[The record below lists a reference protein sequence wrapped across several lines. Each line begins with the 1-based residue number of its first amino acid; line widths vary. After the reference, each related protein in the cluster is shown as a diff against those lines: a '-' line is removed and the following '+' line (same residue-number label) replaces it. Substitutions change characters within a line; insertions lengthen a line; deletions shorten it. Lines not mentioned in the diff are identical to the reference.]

1 MLPLPTLT
9 NYVADSNVV
18 HYKEVVMI
26 DNEPDVNEEEA
37 WLHGVISDFD
47 YIVCSGKYGPLFYKM
62 LSDQAKLIINNMRE
76 CELRNME
83 VTCPSQLD

>member
-1 MLPLPTLT
+1 MLPLVTLT
-9 NYVADSNVV
+9 SYVADSNVV
-18 HYKEVVMI
+18 HYKEAVMT
-26 DNEPDVNEEEA
+26 DDVNEEEA
-37 WLHGVISDFD
+37 WLHGVIKDFD

-83 VTCPSQLD
+83 VKCPSQLD